1 MGASSQPRKNPY
13 MAQGLLPGLTLRLAV
28 SRREDADYLVTQ
40 LEEVSDSSMEVLVPM
55 RRLRATPLPTG
66 TRVFATYVYRRK
78 QWRFTT
84 EVTGTNP
91 ECTVQYLR
99 LPGEIESSE
108 RRNAF
113 RLETSIKPS
122 SLYRLVIDKETL
134 PEDAEEE
141 NPNIEGTIVDLSEG
155 GLCLSSAAR
164 FTTLERLGVQATLGE
179 GIEFTARM
187 VVTGIEDPIR
197 GRRNRRVHCH
207 FTDISRAD
215 REKVARFLMRRQLE
229 MRRRGQL

>member
-1 MGASSQPRKNPY
+1 

-28 SRREDADYLVTQ
+28 SRRDDAAYLATQ
-40 LEEVSDSSMEVLVPM
+40 LEDVSDSAIEVLVPM
-55 RRLRATPLPTG
+55 RRLRATPLPVG
-66 TRVFATYVYRRK
+66 TRVFATYTYRRK
-78 QWRFTT
+78 QWRFMT

-91 ECTVQYLR
+91 EGTLQYLR
-99 LPGEIESSE
+99 IPSNIESSE

-122 SLYRLVIDKETL
+122 SLYRLIIDKDTI
-134 PEDAEEE
+134 PDDGGAE

-155 GLCLSSAAR
+155 GLCLSSSAR
-164 FTTLERLGVQATLGE
+164 FMSLERLGVQANIGE
-179 GIEFTARM
+179 ALEFTARM
-187 VVTGIEDPIR
+187 IVTGVEDPPA

-215 REKVARFLMRRQLE
+215 REKVAKFLMRRQLE

>member
-1 MGASSQPRKNPY
+1 MGALSQPRKNPF

-40 LEEVSDSSMEVLVPM
+40 LEDVSDSAIEVLVPM
-55 RRLRATPLPTG
+55 RRLRATPLATG

-78 QWRFTT
+78 QWRFIT

-91 ECTVQYLR
+91 EGTVQYLR
-99 LPGEIESSE
+99 LPGNIESSE
-108 RRNAF
+108 RRTAF
-113 RLETSIKPS
+113 RLETSIKPAA
-122 SLYRLVIDKETL
+122 LYRLVIDKDAM
-134 PEDAEEE
+134 PEEGGEE
-141 NPNIEGTIVDLSEG
+141 NPNIDATIVDLSEG

-164 FTTLERLGVQATLGE
+164 FMSLERLGVQASLGDAQ
-179 GIEFTARM
+179 EFTARM
-187 VVTGIEDPIR
+187 IVTGVEDPAA

-215 REKVARFLMRRQLE
+215 REKVAKFLMRRQLE